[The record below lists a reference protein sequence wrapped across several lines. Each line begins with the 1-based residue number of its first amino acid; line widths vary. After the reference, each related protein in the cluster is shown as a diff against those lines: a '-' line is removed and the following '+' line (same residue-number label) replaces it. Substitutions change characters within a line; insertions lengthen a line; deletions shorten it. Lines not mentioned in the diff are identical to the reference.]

1 MVLGVVLPTALGG
14 ILTGTVLA
22 IARAAGETAPLLFTT
37 SIFANSVQTDVTKAL
52 PNIPVL
58 IFTYSEQPDPA
69 LHEQAWAA
77 ALVLMAFV
85 LLASLAAK
93 ALLARNRKKLAG

>member
-1 MVLGVVLPTALGG
+1 M
-14 ILTGTVLA
+14 
-22 IARAAGETAPLLFTT
+22 
-37 SIFANSVQTDVTKAL
+37 
-52 PNIPVL
+52 L

-69 LHEQAWAA
+69 LHQQAWAA

-93 ALLARNRKKLAG
+93 ALLARNRRKLAP

>member
-1 MVLGVVLPTALGG
+1 
-14 ILTGTVLA
+14 
-22 IARAAGETAPLLFTT
+22 
-37 SIFANSVQTDVTKAL
+37 VTKAL

-69 LHEQAWAA
+69 LHQQAWAA

-93 ALLARNRKKLAG
+93 ALLARNRRKLAP